1 MLERY
6 RVQQHKDR
14 NRLSHVSPG
23 IPALAPGVCRPVFTC
38 VPPPGGG
45 VAVPHCVSASA
56 LGGGVSKEEHFWL
69 SSCSIYFVC
78 CVIRAL
84 NFLLTFVVRM

>member
-56 LGGGVSKEEHFWL
+56 LGGGGFPRR
-69 SSCSIYFVC
+69 SISGFQVVAYIL
-78 CVIRAL
+78 CV
-84 NFLLTFVVRM
+84 V